1 MSKQNAVHVEVK
13 AKPRD
18 RDVATAKVAGRT
30 IKTAEKG
37 DTPLGDVFFYSIK
50 WEWKW
55 NAKEFQRLAAQHGL
69 EKWLPRQITETS
81 AFKRATELLKED
93 KGSTAAGDDLLIR
106 TAIFVREAP
115 GHHRLRHIVKETRR
129 GREKPEHKH
138 LGSIEYLT
146 GKEVTNGQGPLIFTR
161 DPAVVDGAEVAMFED
176 MKRRVK
182 EVMRDCLENYTD
194 RDLRNMV
201 DRAVEAMC
209 CIGVR
214 NGGAIYFCPV
224 EERATLKRVHDFLAA
239 VGCEIWVL
247 PVTDAIVTPDQ
258 VGQKIVD
265 GVNERC
271 EVLLRQ
277 VVEYSKQPDGITS
290 GRYEAALKELQYCTK
305 MVTKYQDLLDLE
317 LQAAVLKVQATEL
330 KLGEAKKLMRLKTAP
345 VPKGG

>member
-1 MSKQNAVHVEVK
+1 MMRMSKQTAVHVDV
-13 AKPRD
+13 KPRD
-18 RDVATAKVAGRT
+18 RDLATAKVGGRR
-30 IKTAEKG
+30 IKTAGKE

-55 NAKEFQRLAAQHGL
+55 NAKEFQRLAAQYGL
-69 EKWLPRQITETS
+69 DKWLPRQITETS
-81 AFKRATELLKED
+81 AFKRATELLKLD
-93 KGSTAAGDDLLIR
+93 KRKDTVGTGDDEMVIR
-106 TAIFVREAP
+106 HQIYVREAQ
-115 GHHRLRHIVKETRR
+115 GRGNDRLRHIEKETIR
-129 GREKPEHKH
+129 GRHKPEYKH

-146 GKEVTNGQGPLIFTR
+146 GKEANGKGPLIFTR
-161 DPAVVDGAEVAMFED
+161 DPAVIDATEVAQFED

-182 EVMRDCLENYTD
+182 EVMRDFLENYTD

-224 EERATLKRVHDFLAA
+224 EERATLKRVQEFLSA

-258 VGQKIVD
+258 VGKKIVD

-277 VVEYSKQPDGITS
+277 VVEYSKQPEGISS
-290 GRYEAALKELQYCTK
+290 GRYEAALKELEYCTK
-305 MVTKYQDLLDLE
+305 MVGKYQDLLDLE

-330 KLGEAKKLMRLKTAP
+330 KLGEAKKLIRTK
-345 VPKGG
+345 KGV